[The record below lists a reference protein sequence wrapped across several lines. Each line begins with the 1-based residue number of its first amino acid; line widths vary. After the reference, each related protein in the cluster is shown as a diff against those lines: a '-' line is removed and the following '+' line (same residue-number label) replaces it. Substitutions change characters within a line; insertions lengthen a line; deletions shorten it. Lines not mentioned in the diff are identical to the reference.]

1 MVRANACEPRETP
14 QSRLLSLRLLAS
26 LSRSLAL
33 SLSLSLSPL
42 SLSLSLFSRSWLK
55 WQVDRRA
62 PLYGQRGKYTEAFRT
77 QHRNAHLIGL
87 NVDGTPRNLSVPSHV
102 PWTGGVLGARVD
114 LSIRWETGPEGMK
127 SSKGDAIVAWRAWE
141 SADENRRRGVPEAL
155 LGGHPAFGDPPKTS

>member
-26 LSRSLAL
+26 LSLSRSLARSLAL
-33 SLSLSLSPL
+33 SL
-42 SLSLSLFSRSWLK
+42 SRSWLK

-155 LGGHPAFGDPPKTS
+155 LGGHPAFGDPPTMS